1 MRELLPQMMSAQ
13 AAAAGLSDDA
23 FERID
28 PLVEELFT
36 LDATV
41 GTAAAGFD
49 EDKEE
54 ARRRIAATQT
64 PAGTFS
70 RKTIREVRE
79 LLRVSAKP
87 DD

>member
-49 EDKEE
+49 QDNEE
-54 ARRRIAATQT
+54 ARRRIAATRT
-64 PAGTFS
+64 PAGENAAS
-70 RKTIREVRE
+70 
-79 LLRVSAKP
+79 LRPFDVSIPEPVAAS
-87 DD
+87 